1 MIIKKI
7 EIAGFKNVSFHE
19 PKKFEFYQDTLIQG
33 ENYSG
38 KTSLGDALCWVFCGC
53 SATGITA
60 EYLLRNND
68 STKTVV
74 EVFFDDN
81 SGKEHSLLREQS
93 QETGKHHR
101 LILDGIPIKDSDL
114 APYIM
119 NKDIFLSTF
128 MIGYFTRLSSKVA
141 SELLMSILPFPTNQ
155 SIIKK
160 VEADLHQ
167 YFPSEQGFDSN
178 TLLKKMRQDLKTV
191 EDEIKMWTEK
201 QRQAEEQ
208 IKITPAGELVDESKI
223 KSKVDMLEAR
233 KENLIKASVQNNT
246 SSFLESKLSICRLE
260 IQSLK
265 NRISRGTPQFNKNC
279 PTCSQPI
286 PEAEIRKM
294 QEKIEADNALLK
306 SNLDSLTKD
315 EADLLSKIEEAQL
328 KTNESTAIT
337 EELKAVTKE
346 LDIVKAEYDKVIR
359 QNEALRSEKKKYEVS
374 VVSLEASKQNMEKL
388 SAKRYQINRSITA
401 LSQYNSIKA
410 DLQYDTVRGSLKNVS
425 IRLQKIVPST
435 NELRDCFEILYKGRE
450 LHVISTSESIRAGLE
465 ISALINS
472 RTNLKLPVFIDN
484 AESITHYEK
493 PPVQIFEAKV
503 AKDIDIIVSPNS

>member
-7 EIAGFKNVSFHE
+7 EIAGFKNVPFHE
-19 PKKFEFYQDTLIQG
+19 PKTFNFYPDTLIQG

-74 EVFFDDN
+74 EVFFEDN
-81 SGKEHSLLREQS
+81 SGNEHSLLREQS

-101 LILDGIPIKDSDL
+101 LILDGMPVKDSDL

-119 NKDIFLSTF
+119 DKDIFLSTF

-141 SELLMSILPFPTNQ
+141 SELLMSILPFPSNQ
-155 SIIKK
+155 SILKK
-160 VEADLHQ
+160 VESDLRQ
-167 YFPSEQGFDSN
+167 YLPAEDGFDSN
-178 TLLKKMRQDLKTV
+178 IFLKNMRSDLKTV
-191 EDEIKMWTEK
+191 EDEIKIWTEK

-208 IKITPAGELVDESKI
+208 IKKAPSGDMVDESQI
-223 KSKVDMLEAR
+223 KSRVSMLEAR

-246 SSFLESKLSICRLE
+246 ASFLESKLSILRLE

-265 NRISRGTPQFNKNC
+265 NRIKKSIPEFNRNC
-279 PTCSQPI
+279 PTCGQPI

-294 QEKIEADNALLK
+294 TEKIEADNELLK
-306 SNLDSLTKD
+306 SNLESLMKS
-315 EADLLSKIEEAQL
+315 EADLLKKIEEEQI
-328 KTNESTAIT
+328 KPNETNAIK
-337 EELKAVTKE
+337 EELDAVSKE
-346 LDIVKAEYDKVIR
+346 LETVKAEYDKIIR
-359 QNEALRSEKKKYEVS
+359 QNEALRSQKNIYERALES
-374 VVSLEASKQNMEKL
+374 IEASKQNLEKL

-401 LSQYNSIKA
+401 VSQYNSIKA
-410 DLQYDTVRGSLKNVS
+410 DLQYDTIRGSLKNVS
-425 IRLQKIVPST
+425 IRLQKVMPST

-450 LHVISTSESIRAGLE
+450 LHIISTSESIRAGLE
-465 ISALINS
+465 ISALINAKV
-472 RTNLKLPVFIDN
+472 NLKLPIFIDN

-493 PPVQIFEAKV
+493 PSVQVFEAKV
-503 AKDIDIIVSPNS
+503 AKGIDITVSPI

>member
-7 EIAGFKNVSFHE
+7 EIAGFKNVPFHQ
-19 PKKFEFYQDTLIQG
+19 PKTFNFYSDTLIQG

-68 STKTVV
+68 STKTIVQ
-74 EVFFDDN
+74 VFFEDN
-81 SGKEHSLLREQS
+81 SGNEHSLLREQS
-93 QETGKHHR
+93 PETGKHHR
-101 LILDGIPIKDSDL
+101 LILDGMPVKDSDL

-141 SELLMSILPFPTNQ
+141 SELLMSILPFPSTQ

-160 VEADLHQ
+160 VDSDLPQ
-167 YFPSEQGFDSN
+167 YLPKEENFNSN
-178 TLLKKMRQDLKTV
+178 AFLKKMRTDLKTV
-191 EDEIKMWTEK
+191 EDEIKILTEK

-208 IKITPAGELVDESKI
+208 IKKAPIGEIVDESQI
-223 KSKVDMLEAR
+223 KSRLSMLEAR
-233 KENLIKASVQNNT
+233 KENLIRASVQNNT
-246 SSFLESKLSICRLE
+246 VSFLQSKLSICRLE
-260 IQSLK
+260 IQSLN
-265 NRISRGTPQFNKNC
+265 NRINKSTPHFNRNC
-279 PTCSQPI
+279 PTCGQPI

-294 QEKIEADNALLK
+294 MEKIEGENELLK
-306 SNLDSLTKD
+306 SNLESLKRN
-315 EADLLSKIEEAQL
+315 EADLIKQIEEEES
-328 KTNESTAIT
+328 KTNETDAIK
-337 EELKAVTKE
+337 EELDAVSKE
-346 LDIVKAEYDKVIR
+346 LETVKAEYDNIIR
-359 QNEALRSEKKKYEVS
+359 RNEAIRSQKKLYENALES
-374 VVSLEASKQNMEKL
+374 IEASKQSLEKL

-401 LSQYNSIKA
+401 ISQYNSIKA
-410 DLQYDTVRGSLKNVS
+410 DLQYDTIRGSLKNVS
-425 IRLQKIVPST
+425 IRLQRVAPGT
-435 NELRDCFEILYKGRE
+435 NELRDCFEVLYKGRE

-472 RTNLKLPVFIDN
+472 RTNLKLPIFIDN

-493 PPVQIFEAKV
+493 PSVQVFEAKV
-503 AKDIDIIVSPNS
+503 AKGIDITVSPL